1 MWRCPPLC
9 VTSSKAPS
17 WIARSCSR
25 RSGAAAFYLTWV
37 TGARRS
43 GNYAASFRE
52 MVVA

>member
-1 MWRCPPLC
+1 MFAEI
-9 VTSSKAPS
+9 TA
-17 WIARSCSR
+17 ADAGYE
-25 RSGAAAFYLTWV
+25 SGAAAFHLTWV